1 VSDPTPLGK
10 PRPQAIGDPAPGLLV
25 LASASPR
32 RHALLRRAGVAF
44 EARSAELD
52 ETPRAG
58 ETPRETLARLALAK
72 ALAVAAQIDGPGRL
86 VLGADTGVL
95 LGERLFGKPRDP
107 ADALDMLGQ
116 LAGRTHR
123 VITAVAIAEGTGQ
136 RVWQCSVTSHV
147 TLCFASR
154 DDLARY
160 VATGEPLD
168 KAGAYAFQGEGRR
181 FVSKVEGSET
191 NVIGLPLE
199 ETLALLACA
208 RGAAP

>member
-1 VSDPTPLGK
+1 M
-10 PRPQAIGDPAPGLLV
+10 

-44 EARSAELD
+44 EARPAELD

-58 ETPRETLARLALAK
+58 ETPLETLVRLALAK
-72 ALAVAAQIDGPGRL
+72 ALAVAARLDEPGRL

-95 LGERLFGKPRDP
+95 LDDRLFGKPRDP
-107 ADALDMLGQ
+107 DDALEMLAQ

-123 VITAVAIAEGTGQ
+123 VITAVAITEGTRQ

-147 TLCFASR
+147 TLRSASR

-208 RGAAP
+208 RGVPPA